1 MTPEALAAIHVRCF
15 DATPRPWAA
24 EEFAAL
30 LALETTVLAAAPGG
44 FALGRVA
51 GPEAELMTLAVLPE
65 ARRQGLGR
73 ALLAG
78 MEARARKR
86 GSVEIFLEVA
96 ETNLPARALYTA
108 AGYASAGF
116 RRDYYAPRG
125 ASKVGA
131 LVLRKELAAGP

>member
-1 MTPEALAAIHVRCF
+1 MTPEALAAIHARCF
-15 DATPRPWAA
+15 DAAPRPWSA

-30 LALETTVLAAAPGG
+30 LALETTILAKWSGG

-51 GPEAELMTLAVLPE
+51 GPEGELMTLAVLPE

-73 ALLAG
+73 ALLADL
-78 MEARARKR
+78 EAQARMR
-86 GSVEIFLEVA
+86 GAVELFLEVA
-96 ETNLPARALYTA
+96 ETNLPARTLYAT

-125 ASKVGA
+125 ASKVAA
-131 LVLRKELAAGP
+131 LVLRKALAAGP